1 MKYFNYLIKAIIV
14 LSIFASIFSCN
25 NNKSENKEQKS
36 SLVIYSPASRDFI
49 DPLIE
54 DFKKRNPDIDVEIII
69 AGTGE
74 LIKRIE
80 TEKNDP
86 LCDILMAAN
95 INLVKNNKDL
105 FENYTSTNEE
115 YIHDSYKNIESSM
128 TRFMIS
134 PSVLIV
140 NTNLVGDIKIEGY
153 KDLINP
159 ELKGKIAFNDPA
171 TSSSSF
177 KHLVTILYT
186 MGTYDTNKG
195 WDYISQ
201 LCTNLDGKLLT
212 GSSAVYKG
220 VADGEYTVGLTFENA
235 AANYVSSGSPV
246 KLVYMKEGVIMEP
259 AGIYIIKNAKNLEN
273 AKKFVDYIT
282 SFDTQKK
289 MNDELNARAVRKD
302 LGPSPVLVNINDINA
317 ITKNEEL
324 ENIDKLV
331 EENQE
336 AWLEKFKDIITSTL

>member
-1 MKYFNYLIKAIIV
+1 MRFFGTFTRIIIILII
-14 LSIFASIFSCN
+14 SIMLFSCSKN
-25 NNKSENKEQKS
+25 ENTSETS
-36 SLVIYSPASRDFI
+36 SLVIYSPSSRDFI

-54 DFKKRNPDIDVEIII
+54 DFKSKNPNIEVEVII

-86 LCDILMAAN
+86 LCDVLMAAN
-95 INLVKNNKDL
+95 INLVKNNQDL
-105 FENYTSTNEE
+105 FENYTTTNENE
-115 YIHDSYKNIESSM
+115 ILDSYKNVEGTM

-140 NTNLVGDIKIEGY
+140 NTNLVGDINIEGY
-153 KDLINP
+153 SDLTN
-159 ELKGKIAFNDPA
+159 EQLKGKIAFNDPS

-186 MGTYDTNKG
+186 MGKDDINKG
-195 WDYISQ
+195 WEYIDK
-201 LCTNLDGKLLT
+201 LCDNLDGKLLT

-220 VADGEYTVGLTFENA
+220 VADNEYTVGLTFENA
-235 AANYVSSGSPV
+235 AANYAASGSPV

-259 AGIYIIKNAKNLEN
+259 AGIYIIKNAKNMEN
-273 AKKFVDYIT
+273 AKKFLDYMT

-302 LGPSPVLVNINDINA
+302 LGASPILVDIKNINA
-317 ITKNEEL
+317 ITSNEEL
-324 ENIDKLV
+324 EYIDNFVK
-331 EENQE
+331 ENQE
-336 AWLEKFKDIITSTL
+336 AWLEKFKNIITDKL

>member
-1 MKYFNYLIKAIIV
+1 MRFFGNSIRLIVILMISII
-14 LSIFASIFSCN
+14 IFSCSKN
-25 NNKSENKEQKS
+25 ESESQNL
-36 SLVIYSPASRDFI
+36 SLVIYSPSSRDFI

-54 DFKKRNPDIDVEIII
+54 DFKSKNPNINVEVII

-86 LCDILMAAN
+86 LCDVLMAAN
-95 INLVKNNKDL
+95 INLVKNNQDL
-105 FENYTSTNEE
+105 FENYTTTNENE
-115 YIHDSYKNIESSM
+115 ILDSYKNVEGTM

-140 NTNLVGDIKIEGY
+140 NTNLVGNINIEGY
-153 KDLINP
+153 SDLTN
-159 ELKGKIAFNDPA
+159 EQLKGKIAFNDPS

-186 MGTYDTNKG
+186 MGKDDINKG
-195 WDYISQ
+195 WEYIDK
-201 LCTNLDGKLLT
+201 LCDNLNGKLLT

-220 VADGEYTVGLTFENA
+220 VADNEYTVGLTFENA
-235 AANYVSSGSPV
+235 AANYAASGSPV

-259 AGIYIIKNAKNLEN
+259 AGIYIIKNAKNMEN
-273 AKKFVDYIT
+273 AKKFLDYMT

-302 LGPSPVLVNINDINA
+302 LGASPILVDIKNINA
-317 ITKNEEL
+317 ITSNEEL
-324 ENIDKLV
+324 EYIDNFVK
-331 EENQE
+331 ENQE
-336 AWLEKFKDIITSTL
+336 AWLEKFKNIITDKL

>member
-1 MKYFNYLIKAIIV
+1 MRFFGTFTRIIIILII
-14 LSIFASIFSCN
+14 SIMLFSCSKN
-25 NNKSENKEQKS
+25 ENTSETS
-36 SLVIYSPASRDFI
+36 SLVIYSPSSRDFI

-54 DFKKRNPDIDVEIII
+54 DFKSKNPNIEVEVII

-86 LCDILMAAN
+86 LCDVLMAAN
-95 INLVKNNKDL
+95 INLVKNNQDL
-105 FENYTSTNEE
+105 FENYITTNENE
-115 YIHDSYKNIESSM
+115 ILDSYKNVEGTM

-140 NTNLVGDIKIEGY
+140 NTNLVGDINIEGY
-153 KDLINP
+153 SDLTN
-159 ELKGKIAFNDPA
+159 EQLKGKIAFNDPS

-186 MGTYDTNKG
+186 MGKDDINKG
-195 WDYISQ
+195 WEYIDK
-201 LCTNLDGKLLT
+201 LCDNLDGKLLT

-220 VADGEYTVGLTFENA
+220 VADNEYTVGLTFENA
-235 AANYVSSGSPV
+235 AANYAASGSPV

-259 AGIYIIKNAKNLEN
+259 AGIYIIKNAKNMEN
-273 AKKFVDYIT
+273 AKKFLDYMT

-302 LGPSPVLVNINDINA
+302 LGASPILVDIKNINA
-317 ITKNEEL
+317 ITSNEEL
-324 ENIDKLV
+324 EYIDNFVK
-331 EENQE
+331 ENQE
-336 AWLEKFKDIITSTL
+336 AWLEKFKNIITDKL

>member
-1 MKYFNYLIKAIIV
+1 MRFFGTFTRIIIILII
-14 LSIFASIFSCN
+14 SIMLFSCSKN
-25 NNKSENKEQKS
+25 ENTSETS
-36 SLVIYSPASRDFI
+36 SLVIYSPSSRDFI

-54 DFKKRNPDIDVEIII
+54 DFKSKNPNIEVEVII

-86 LCDILMAAN
+86 LCDVLMAAN
-95 INLVKNNKDL
+95 INLVKNNQDL
-105 FENYTSTNEE
+105 FENYTTTNENE
-115 YIHDSYKNIESSM
+115 ILDSYKNVEGTM

-140 NTNLVGDIKIEGY
+140 NTNLVGNINIEGY
-153 KDLINP
+153 SDLTN
-159 ELKGKIAFNDPA
+159 EKLKGKIAFNDPS

-186 MGTYDTNKG
+186 MGKDDINKG
-195 WDYISQ
+195 WEYIDK
-201 LCTNLDGKLLT
+201 LCDNLDRKLLT

-220 VADGEYTVGLTFENA
+220 VADNEYTVGLTFENA
-235 AANYVSSGSPV
+235 AANYAVSGSPV

-259 AGIYIIKNAKNLEN
+259 AGIYIIKNAKNMEN
-273 AKKFVDYIT
+273 AKKFLDYMT

-302 LGPSPVLVNINDINA
+302 LGASPILVDIKNINA
-317 ITKNEEL
+317 ITSNEEL
-324 ENIDKLV
+324 EYIDNFVK
-331 EENQE
+331 ENQE
-336 AWLEKFKDIITSTL
+336 AWLEKFKNIITDKL

>member
-1 MKYFNYLIKAIIV
+1 MRFFGNFARIIII
-14 LSIFASIFSCN
+14 LMISIILFSCSKN
-25 NNKSENKEQKS
+25 ENTSQTS
-36 SLVIYSPASRDFI
+36 SLVIYSPSSRDFI

-54 DFKKRNPDIDVEIII
+54 DFKSKNPNIEVEVII

-86 LCDILMAAN
+86 LCDVLMAAN
-95 INLVKNNKDL
+95 INLVKNNQDL
-105 FENYTSTNEE
+105 FENYTTTNENE
-115 YIHDSYKNIESSM
+115 ILDSYKNVEGTM

-140 NTNLVGDIKIEGY
+140 NTNLVGNINIEGY
-153 KDLINP
+153 SDLTN
-159 ELKGKIAFNDPA
+159 EKLKGKIAFNDPS

-186 MGTYDTNKG
+186 MGKDDINKG
-195 WDYISQ
+195 WEYIDK
-201 LCTNLDGKLLT
+201 LCDNLDGKLLT

-220 VADGEYTVGLTFENA
+220 VADNEYTVGLTFENA
-235 AANYVSSGSPV
+235 AANYAASGSPV

-259 AGIYIIKNAKNLEN
+259 AGIYIIKNAKNMEN
-273 AKKFVDYIT
+273 AKKFLDYMT

-302 LGPSPVLVNINDINA
+302 LGASPILVDIKNINA
-317 ITKNEEL
+317 ITSNEEL
-324 ENIDKLV
+324 EYIDNFVK
-331 EENQE
+331 ENQE
-336 AWLEKFKDIITSTL
+336 AWLEKFKNIITDKL

>member
-1 MKYFNYLIKAIIV
+1 MEV
-14 LSIFASIFSCN
+14 
-25 NNKSENKEQKS
+25 
-36 SLVIYSPASRDFI
+36 
-49 DPLIE
+49 
-54 DFKKRNPDIDVEIII
+54 II

-86 LCDILMAAN
+86 LCDVLMAAN
-95 INLVKNNKDL
+95 INLVKNNQDL
-105 FENYTSTNEE
+105 FETYKSTNEDA
-115 YIHDSYKNIESSM
+115 IIDSYKNIEGSM

-140 NTNLVGDIKIEGY
+140 NTNLLGNIKIEGY
-153 KDLINP
+153 SDLTNK
-159 ELKGKIAFNDPA
+159 ELKGKIAFNDPS

-186 MGTYDTNKG
+186 IGKDDINKG
-195 WDYISQ
+195 WDYIDK
-201 LCTNLDGKLLT
+201 LCDNLDGKLLT

-235 AANYVSSGSPV
+235 AANYAASGSPV

-273 AKKFVDYIT
+273 AKKFLDYMT
-282 SFDTQKK
+282 SLDTQNK
-289 MNDELNARAVRKD
+289 MNNELNARAVRKD
-302 LGPSPVLVNINDINA
+302 LGTSPILEDIKNINA
-317 ITKNEEL
+317 ITSNEEL
-324 ENIDKLV
+324 EYINSFV

-336 AWLEKFKDIITSTL
+336 SWLAKI

>member
-1 MKYFNYLIKAIIV
+1 MKLFANRIMIILIISIMI
-14 LSIFASIFSCN
+14 LSCGGN
-25 NNKSENKEQKS
+25 ENTSKKS
-36 SLVIYSPASRDFI
+36 SLVIYSPSSRDFI

-54 DFKKRNPDIDVEIII
+54 DFKSKNPNIEVEVII

-86 LCDILMAAN
+86 LCDVLMAAN
-95 INLVKNNKDL
+95 INLVKNNQDL
-105 FENYTSTNEE
+105 FENYTSTNENE
-115 YIHDSYKNIESSM
+115 ILDSYKNAEGSM

-140 NTNLVGDIKIEGY
+140 NTNLVGNINIEGY
-153 KDLINP
+153 SDLTN
-159 ELKGKIAFNDPA
+159 EQLKGKIAFNDPSS
-171 TSSSSF
+171 SSSSF
-177 KHLVTILYT
+177 KHLVTMLYT
-186 MGTYDTNKG
+186 MGKDDINKG
-195 WDYISQ
+195 WDYVNK
-201 LCTNLDGKLLT
+201 LCDNLDGKLLT

-235 AANYVSSGSPV
+235 AANYAASGSPV

-259 AGIYIIKNAKNLEN
+259 AGIYIIKNAKNMEN
-273 AKKFVDYIT
+273 AKKFLDYMT

-302 LGPSPVLVNINDINA
+302 LGSSPILVDIKNINA
-317 ITKNEEL
+317 ITSNEEL
-324 ENIDKLV
+324 EYIDNFVK
-331 EENQE
+331 ENQE
-336 AWLEKFKDIITSTL
+336 SWLEKFKNI

>member
-1 MKYFNYLIKAIIV
+1 MRFFGIFTRIIIILIISII
-14 LSIFASIFSCN
+14 IFSCSKN
-25 NNKSENKEQKS
+25 ESKSQNS
-36 SLVIYSPASRDFI
+36 SLVIYSPSSRDFI

-54 DFKKRNPDIDVEIII
+54 DFKSKNPNINVEVII

-86 LCDILMAAN
+86 LCDVLMAAN
-95 INLVKNNKDL
+95 INLVKNNQDL
-105 FENYTSTNEE
+105 FENYTTTNENE
-115 YIHDSYKNIESSM
+115 ILDSYKNVEGTM

-140 NTNLVGDIKIEGY
+140 NTNLVGNINIEGY
-153 KDLINP
+153 SDLTN
-159 ELKGKIAFNDPA
+159 EQLKGKIAFNDPS

-186 MGTYDTNKG
+186 MGKDDINKG
-195 WDYISQ
+195 WEYIDK
-201 LCTNLDGKLLT
+201 LCDNLDGKLLT

-220 VADGEYTVGLTFENA
+220 VADNEYTVGLTFENA
-235 AANYVSSGSPV
+235 AANYAASGSPV

-259 AGIYIIKNAKNLEN
+259 AGIYIIKNAKNMEN
-273 AKKFVDYIT
+273 AKKFLDYMT

-289 MNDELNARAVRKD
+289 MNDELNARAIRKD
-302 LGPSPVLVNINDINA
+302 LGSSPILVDIKNINA
-317 ITKNEEL
+317 ITSNEEL
-324 ENIDKLV
+324 EYIDNFVK
-331 EENQE
+331 ENQE
-336 AWLEKFKDIITSTL
+336 AWLEKFKNIITDKL

>member
-1 MKYFNYLIKAIIV
+1 MKLFANRIMIILIISIMI
-14 LSIFASIFSCN
+14 LSCGGN
-25 NNKSENKEQKS
+25 ENTSKKS
-36 SLVIYSPASRDFI
+36 SLVIYSPSSRDFI

-54 DFKKRNPDIDVEIII
+54 DFKSKNPNIEVEVII

-86 LCDILMAAN
+86 LCDVLMAAN
-95 INLVKNNKDL
+95 INLVKNNQDL
-105 FENYTSTNEE
+105 FENYTSTNENE
-115 YIHDSYKNIESSM
+115 ILDSYKNAEGSM

-140 NTNLVGDIKIEGY
+140 NTNLVGNINIEGY
-153 KDLINP
+153 SDLTN
-159 ELKGKIAFNDPA
+159 EQLKGKIAFNDPSS
-171 TSSSSF
+171 SSSSF
-177 KHLVTILYT
+177 KHLVTMLYT
-186 MGTYDTNKG
+186 MGKDDINKG
-195 WDYISQ
+195 WDYVNK
-201 LCTNLDGKLLT
+201 LCDNLDGKLLT

-235 AANYVSSGSPV
+235 AANYAASGSPV

-259 AGIYIIKNAKNLEN
+259 AGIYIIKNAKNMEN
-273 AKKFVDYIT
+273 AKKFLDYMT

-302 LGPSPVLVNINDINA
+302 LGSSPILVDIKNINA
-317 ITKNEEL
+317 ITSNEEL
-324 ENIDKLV
+324 EYIDNFVK
-331 EENQE
+331 ENQE
-336 AWLEKFKDIITSTL
+336 SWLEKFKNIITDKL

>member
-1 MKYFNYLIKAIIV
+1 MRFFSNFVKIIV
-14 LSIFASIFSCN
+14 ILIISIMIFSCGRN
-25 NNKSENKEQKS
+25 EDTSTKS
-36 SLVIYSPASRDFI
+36 SLVIYSPSSRDFI

-54 DFKKRNPDIDVEIII
+54 DFKRKNPNIEIEVII

-95 INLVKNNKDL
+95 INLVKNNQDL
-105 FENYTSTNEE
+105 FENYTTTNENE
-115 YIHDSYKNIESSM
+115 ILDSYKNIEGSM

-140 NTNLVGDIKIEGY
+140 NTNLADNINIEGY
-153 KDLINP
+153 SDLTN
-159 ELKGKIAFNDPA
+159 EQLKGKIAFNDPA

-186 MGTYDTNKG
+186 MGKDDINKG
-195 WDYISQ
+195 WEYIDK
-201 LCTNLDGKLLT
+201 LCYNLDGKLLT

-235 AANYVSSGSPV
+235 AANYAAAGSPV

-259 AGIYIIKNAKNLEN
+259 AGIYIIKNAKNIEN
-273 AKKFVDYIT
+273 AKKFLDYMT
-282 SFDTQKK
+282 SFETQKK

-302 LGPSPVLVNINDINA
+302 LGASPILIDIKNINA
-317 ITKNEEL
+317 ITSNEEL
-324 ENIDKLV
+324 EYIDNFVKA
-331 EENQE
+331 NQE
-336 AWLEKFKDIITSTL
+336 SWLEKFKNIITDKL

>member
-1 MKYFNYLIKAIIV
+1 MKLFANIIMTILIISILI
-14 LSIFASIFSCN
+14 LSCEKN
-25 NNKSENKEQKS
+25 ENTSEKS
-36 SLVIYSPASRDFI
+36 SLVIYSPSSRDFI

-54 DFKKRNPDIDVEIII
+54 DFKSKNPNIEVEVII

-86 LCDILMAAN
+86 LCDVLMAAN
-95 INLVKNNKDL
+95 INLVKNHQDL
-105 FENYTSTNEE
+105 FENYTSTNENE
-115 YIHDSYKNIESSM
+115 ILDSYKNTEGSM

-140 NTNLVGDIKIEGY
+140 NTNLVGNINIEGY
-153 KDLINP
+153 SDLTN
-159 ELKGKIAFNDPA
+159 EQLKGKIAFNDPSS
-171 TSSSSF
+171 SSSSF
-177 KHLVTILYT
+177 KHLVTMLYT
-186 MGTYDTNKG
+186 MGKDDINKG
-195 WDYISQ
+195 WDYVNK
-201 LCTNLDGKLLT
+201 LCDNLDGKLLT

-235 AANYVSSGSPV
+235 AANYAASGSPV

-259 AGIYIIKNAKNLEN
+259 AGIYIIKNAKNMEN
-273 AKKFVDYIT
+273 AEKFLDYMT

-302 LGPSPVLVNINDINA
+302 LGSSTILVDIKNINA
-317 ITKNEEL
+317 ITSNEEL
-324 ENIDKLV
+324 EYIDNFVK
-331 EENQE
+331 ENQE
-336 AWLEKFKDIITSTL
+336 IWLEKFKNIITDKL

>member
-1 MKYFNYLIKAIIV
+1 MKLFANIIIIILIISILI
-14 LSIFASIFSCN
+14 LSCGKN
-25 NNKSENKEQKS
+25 ENTSEKS
-36 SLVIYSPASRDFI
+36 SLVIYSPSSRDFI

-54 DFKKRNPDIDVEIII
+54 DFKSKNPNIEVEVII

-86 LCDILMAAN
+86 LCDVLMAAN
-95 INLVKNNKDL
+95 INLVKNHQDL
-105 FENYTSTNEE
+105 FENYTSTNENE
-115 YIHDSYKNIESSM
+115 ILDSYKNTEGSM

-140 NTNLVGDIKIEGY
+140 NTNLVGNINIEGY
-153 KDLINP
+153 SDLTN
-159 ELKGKIAFNDPA
+159 EQLKGKIAFNDPSS
-171 TSSSSF
+171 SSSSF
-177 KHLVTILYT
+177 KHLVTMLYT
-186 MGTYDTNKG
+186 MGKDDINKG
-195 WDYISQ
+195 WDYVNK
-201 LCTNLDGKLLT
+201 LCGNLDGKLLT

-235 AANYVSSGSPV
+235 AANYAASGSPV

-259 AGIYIIKNAKNLEN
+259 AGIYIIKNAKNMEN
-273 AKKFVDYIT
+273 AEKFLDYMT

-302 LGPSPVLVNINDINA
+302 LGSSTILVDIKNINA
-317 ITKNEEL
+317 ITSNEEL
-324 ENIDKLV
+324 EYIDNFVK
-331 EENQE
+331 ENQE
-336 AWLEKFKDIITSTL
+336 IWLEKFKNIITDKL

>member
-1 MKYFNYLIKAIIV
+1 MKFLSNFIRIIIFSMILII
-14 LSIFASIFSCN
+14 IFSCN
-25 NNKSENKEQKS
+25 KSGNISKKT
-36 SLVIYSPASRDFI
+36 SLVIYSPSSRDFI

-54 DFKKRNPDIDVEIII
+54 DFKNKNPNIDVEVII

-95 INLVKNNKDL
+95 INLVKNHQDL
-105 FENYTSTNEE
+105 FENYTSTNENE
-115 YIHDSYKNIESSM
+115 ILDSYKNTEGSM

-140 NTNLVGDIKIEGY
+140 NTNLAGNINIEGY
-153 KDLINP
+153 LDLTN
-159 ELKGKIAFNDPA
+159 EQLKGKIAFNDPSA
-171 TSSSSF
+171 SSSSF

-186 MGTYDTNKG
+186 IGKDDINKG
-195 WDYISQ
+195 WDYINK
-201 LCTNLDGKLLT
+201 LCANLDGKLLT

-235 AANYVSSGSPV
+235 AANYAAAGSPI

-259 AGIYIIKNAKNLEN
+259 AGIYIIKNAKNIEN
-273 AKKFVDYIT
+273 AKKFLDYMT
-282 SFDTQKK
+282 SYDTQKK
-289 MNDELNARAVRKD
+289 MNDELNARAVRKN
-302 LGPSPVLVNINDINA
+302 LGSSVILTDINDINA
-317 ITKNEEL
+317 ITSNEEL
-324 ENIDKLV
+324 EYIDNFVK
-331 EENQE
+331 ENQE
-336 AWLEKFKDIITSTL
+336 DWLEKFKTIIENL

>member
-1 MKYFNYLIKAIIV
+1 MKLFHNLIRLII
-14 LSIFASIFSCN
+14 LFTIFMTIFSCN
-25 NNKSENKEQKS
+25 NNKNNSETS
-36 SLVIYSPASRDFI
+36 SLVIYSPSSRDFI

-54 DFKKRNPDIDVEIII
+54 DFKSKNPNIDVEVII

-86 LCDILMAAN
+86 LCDVLMAAN
-95 INLVKNNKDL
+95 INLVKNNQDL
-105 FENYTSTNEE
+105 FETYKSTNEDA
-115 YIHDSYKNIESSM
+115 IIDSYKNIEGSM

-140 NTNLVGDIKIEGY
+140 NTNLLGNIKIEGY
-153 KDLINP
+153 SDLTNK
-159 ELKGKIAFNDPA
+159 ELKGKIAFNDPS

-186 MGTYDTNKG
+186 IGKDDINKG
-195 WDYISQ
+195 WDYIDK
-201 LCTNLDGKLLT
+201 LCDNLDGKLLT

-235 AANYVSSGSPV
+235 AANYAASGSPV

-273 AKKFVDYIT
+273 AKKFLDYMT
-282 SFDTQKK
+282 SLDTQNK
-289 MNDELNARAVRKD
+289 MNNELNARAVRKD
-302 LGPSPVLVNINDINA
+302 LGTSPILEDIKNINA
-317 ITKNEEL
+317 ITSNEEL
-324 ENIDKLV
+324 EYINSFV

-336 AWLEKFKDIITSTL
+336 SWLEKFKNIITDKL

>member
-1 MKYFNYLIKAIIV
+1 MRFFGIFTRIIIILIISII
-14 LSIFASIFSCN
+14 IFSCSKN
-25 NNKSENKEQKS
+25 ENESQNS
-36 SLVIYSPASRDFI
+36 SLVIYSSSSRDFI

-54 DFKKRNPDIDVEIII
+54 DFKSKNPNINVEVII

-86 LCDILMAAN
+86 LCDVLMAAN
-95 INLVKNNKDL
+95 INLVKNNQDL
-105 FENYTSTNEE
+105 FENYTTTNENE
-115 YIHDSYKNIESSM
+115 ILDSYKNVEGTM

-140 NTNLVGDIKIEGY
+140 NTNLVGNINIEGY
-153 KDLINP
+153 SDLTN
-159 ELKGKIAFNDPA
+159 EQLKGKIAFNDPS

-186 MGTYDTNKG
+186 MGKDDINKG
-195 WDYISQ
+195 WEYIDK
-201 LCTNLDGKLLT
+201 LCDNLNGKLLT

-220 VADGEYTVGLTFENA
+220 VADNEYTVGLTFENA
-235 AANYVSSGSPV
+235 AANYAASGSPV

-259 AGIYIIKNAKNLEN
+259 AGIYIIKNAKNMEN
-273 AKKFVDYIT
+273 AKKFLDYMT

-289 MNDELNARAVRKD
+289 MNDELNARAVRKN
-302 LGPSPVLVNINDINA
+302 LGASPILVDIKNINA
-317 ITKNEEL
+317 ITSNEEL
-324 ENIDKLV
+324 EYIDNFVK
-331 EENQE
+331 ENQE
-336 AWLEKFKDIITSTL
+336 AWLEKFKNIITDKL

>member
-1 MKYFNYLIKAIIV
+1 MRFFGNFTRIIIILII
-14 LSIFASIFSCN
+14 SIMLFSCSKN
-25 NNKSENKEQKS
+25 ENTSETS
-36 SLVIYSPASRDFI
+36 SLVIYSPSSRDFI

-54 DFKKRNPDIDVEIII
+54 DFKSKNPNIEVEVII

-86 LCDILMAAN
+86 LCDVLMAAN
-95 INLVKNNKDL
+95 INLVKNNQDL
-105 FENYTSTNEE
+105 FENYTTTNENE
-115 YIHDSYKNIESSM
+115 ILDSYKNVEGTM

-140 NTNLVGDIKIEGY
+140 NTNLVGDINIEGY
-153 KDLINP
+153 SDLTN
-159 ELKGKIAFNDPA
+159 EQLKGKIAFNDPS

-186 MGTYDTNKG
+186 MGKDDINKG
-195 WDYISQ
+195 WEYIDK
-201 LCTNLDGKLLT
+201 LCDNLDGKLLT

-220 VADGEYTVGLTFENA
+220 VADNEYTVGLTFENA
-235 AANYVSSGSPV
+235 AANYAASGSPV

-259 AGIYIIKNAKNLEN
+259 AGIYIIKNAKNMEN
-273 AKKFVDYIT
+273 AKKFLDYMT

-302 LGPSPVLVNINDINA
+302 LGASPILVDIKNINA
-317 ITKNEEL
+317 ITSNEEL
-324 ENIDKLV
+324 EYIDNFVK
-331 EENQE
+331 ENQE
-336 AWLEKFKDIITSTL
+336 AWLEKFKNIITDKL

>member
-1 MKYFNYLIKAIIV
+1 MNFLNNFTKITLLLIVFVLIV
-14 LSIFASIFSCN
+14 SCSN
-25 NNKSENKEQKS
+25 ENKNTSQNTS

-49 DPLIE
+49 DPIIE
-54 DFKKRNPDIDVEIII
+54 DFKSKNPNIEVEVII

-80 TEKNDP
+80 TERNSP
-86 LCDILMAAN
+86 LCDVLMAAN
-95 INLVKNNKDL
+95 INLVKNNQDL
-105 FENYTSTNEE
+105 FENYITTNENE
-115 YIHDSYKNIESSM
+115 ILDSYKNVEGSM

-153 KDLINP
+153 SDLTNTQ
-159 ELKGKIAFNDPA
+159 LKGKIAFNDPA

-186 MGTYDTNKG
+186 MGKDDINKG
-195 WDYISQ
+195 WEYIDR
-201 LCTNLDGKLLT
+201 LCDNLDGKLLT

-235 AANYVSSGSPV
+235 AANYVSAGSPV

-259 AGIYIIKNAKNLEN
+259 AGIYIIKNAKNLDN
-273 AKKFVDYIT
+273 AKKFVDYMT
-282 SFDTQKK
+282 SLETQNK
-289 MNDELNARAVRKD
+289 MNNELNARAVRKD
-302 LGPSPVLVNINDINA
+302 LGASPILVNINDINA
-317 ITKNEEL
+317 ITENDEL
-324 ENIDKLV
+324 EYIDNFVK
-331 EENQE
+331 ENQE
-336 AWLEKFKDIITSTL
+336 SWLEKFKEIITDKL

>member
-1 MKYFNYLIKAIIV
+1 MKLFNNRIMIILIISIMI
-14 LSIFASIFSCN
+14 LSCGGN
-25 NNKSENKEQKS
+25 ENTSKKS
-36 SLVIYSPASRDFI
+36 SLVIYSPSSRDFI

-54 DFKKRNPDIDVEIII
+54 DFKSKNPNIEVELII

-95 INLVKNNKDL
+95 INLVKNNQDL
-105 FENYTSTNEE
+105 FENYTSTNENE
-115 YIHDSYKNIESSM
+115 ILYSYKNAEGSM

-140 NTNLVGDIKIEGY
+140 NTNLVGNINIEGY
-153 KDLINP
+153 SDLTN
-159 ELKGKIAFNDPA
+159 EQLKGKIAFNDPSS
-171 TSSSSF
+171 SSSSF
-177 KHLVTILYT
+177 KHLVTMLYT
-186 MGTYDTNKG
+186 MGKDDINKG
-195 WDYISQ
+195 WDYVNK
-201 LCTNLDGKLLT
+201 LCYNLDGKLLT

-235 AANYVSSGSPV
+235 AANYAASGSPV

-259 AGIYIIKNAKNLEN
+259 AGIYIIKNAKNMEN
-273 AKKFVDYIT
+273 AKKFLDYMT

-302 LGPSPVLVNINDINA
+302 LGSSPILVDIKNINA
-317 ITKNEEL
+317 ITSNEEL
-324 ENIDKLV
+324 EYIDNFVK
-331 EENQE
+331 ENQE
-336 AWLEKFKDIITSTL
+336 NWLEKFKNIITDKL

>member
-1 MKYFNYLIKAIIV
+1 MRFFGTFTRIIIILII
-14 LSIFASIFSCN
+14 SIMLFSCSKN
-25 NNKSENKEQKS
+25 ENTSETS
-36 SLVIYSPASRDFI
+36 SLVIYSPSSRDFI

-54 DFKKRNPDIDVEIII
+54 DFKSKNPNIEVEVII

-86 LCDILMAAN
+86 LCDVLMAAN
-95 INLVKNNKDL
+95 INLVKNNQDL
-105 FENYTSTNEE
+105 FENYTTTNENE
-115 YIHDSYKNIESSM
+115 ILDSYKNVEGTM

-140 NTNLVGDIKIEGY
+140 NTNLVGDINIEGY
-153 KDLINP
+153 SDLTN
-159 ELKGKIAFNDPA
+159 EQLKGKIAFNDPS

-186 MGTYDTNKG
+186 MGKDDINKG
-195 WDYISQ
+195 WEYIDK
-201 LCTNLDGKLLT
+201 LCDNLDGKLLT

-220 VADGEYTVGLTFENA
+220 VADNEYSVGLTFENA
-235 AANYVSSGSPV
+235 AANYAASGSPV

-259 AGIYIIKNAKNLEN
+259 AGIYIIKNAKNMEN
-273 AKKFVDYIT
+273 TKKFLDYMT

-302 LGPSPVLVNINDINA
+302 LGASPILVDIKNINA
-317 ITKNEEL
+317 ITSNEEL
-324 ENIDKLV
+324 EYIDNFVK
-331 EENQE
+331 ENQE
-336 AWLEKFKDIITSTL
+336 AWLEKFKNIITDKL

>member
-1 MKYFNYLIKAIIV
+1 MRFFGNFTRIIV
-14 LSIFASIFSCN
+14 ILIISIMLFSCSKN
-25 NNKSENKEQKS
+25 ENTSETS
-36 SLVIYSPASRDFI
+36 SLVIYSPSSRDFI

-54 DFKKRNPDIDVEIII
+54 DFKSKNPNIEVEVII

-86 LCDILMAAN
+86 LCDVLMAAN
-95 INLVKNNKDL
+95 INLVKNNQDL
-105 FENYTSTNEE
+105 FENYTTTNENE
-115 YIHDSYKNIESSM
+115 ILDSYKNVEGTM

-140 NTNLVGDIKIEGY
+140 NTNLVGDINIEGY
-153 KDLINP
+153 SDLTN
-159 ELKGKIAFNDPA
+159 EQLKGKIAFNDPS

-186 MGTYDTNKG
+186 MGKDDINKG
-195 WDYISQ
+195 WEYIDK
-201 LCTNLDGKLLT
+201 LCDNLDGKLLT

-220 VADGEYTVGLTFENA
+220 VADNEYTVGLTFENA
-235 AANYVSSGSPV
+235 AANYAASGSPV

-259 AGIYIIKNAKNLEN
+259 AGIYIIKNAKNMEN
-273 AKKFVDYIT
+273 AKKFLDYMT

-302 LGPSPVLVNINDINA
+302 LGASPILVDIKNINA
-317 ITKNEEL
+317 ITSNEEL
-324 ENIDKLV
+324 EYIDNFVK
-331 EENQE
+331 ENQE
-336 AWLEKFKDIITSTL
+336 AWLEKFKNIITDKL

>member
-1 MKYFNYLIKAIIV
+1 MRFFGTFTRIIII
-14 LSIFASIFSCN
+14 LMISIMLFSCSKN
-25 NNKSENKEQKS
+25 ENTSETS
-36 SLVIYSPASRDFI
+36 SLVIYSPSSRDFI

-54 DFKKRNPDIDVEIII
+54 DFKSKNPNIEVEVII

-86 LCDILMAAN
+86 LCDVLMAAN
-95 INLVKNNKDL
+95 INLVKNNQDL
-105 FENYTSTNEE
+105 FENYTTTNENE
-115 YIHDSYKNIESSM
+115 ILDSYKNVEGTM

-140 NTNLVGDIKIEGY
+140 NTNLVGDINIEGY
-153 KDLINP
+153 SDLTN
-159 ELKGKIAFNDPA
+159 EQLKGKIAFNDPS

-186 MGTYDTNKG
+186 MGKDDINKG
-195 WDYISQ
+195 WEYIDK
-201 LCTNLDGKLLT
+201 LCDNLDGKLLT

-220 VADGEYTVGLTFENA
+220 VADNEYTVGLTFENA
-235 AANYVSSGSPV
+235 AANYAVSGSPV

-259 AGIYIIKNAKNLEN
+259 AGIYIIKNAKNMEN
-273 AKKFVDYIT
+273 AKKFLDYMT

-302 LGPSPVLVNINDINA
+302 LGASPILVDIKNINA
-317 ITKNEEL
+317 ITSNEEL
-324 ENIDKLV
+324 EYIDNFVK
-331 EENQE
+331 ENQE
-336 AWLEKFKDIITSTL
+336 AWLEKFKNIITDKL

>member
-1 MKYFNYLIKAIIV
+1 MISII
-14 LSIFASIFSCN
+14 IFSCN
-25 NNKSENKEQKS
+25 KNESESQNS
-36 SLVIYSPASRDFI
+36 SLVIYSPSSRDFI

-54 DFKKRNPDIDVEIII
+54 DFKSKNPNINVEVII

-86 LCDILMAAN
+86 LCDVLMAAN
-95 INLVKNNKDL
+95 INLVKNNQDL
-105 FENYTSTNEE
+105 FENYTTTNENE
-115 YIHDSYKNIESSM
+115 ILDSYKNVEGTM

-140 NTNLVGDIKIEGY
+140 NTNLVGNINIEGY
-153 KDLINP
+153 SDLTN
-159 ELKGKIAFNDPA
+159 EQLKGKIAFNDPS

-186 MGTYDTNKG
+186 MGKDDINKG
-195 WDYISQ
+195 WEYIDK
-201 LCTNLDGKLLT
+201 LCDNLDGKLLT

-220 VADGEYTVGLTFENA
+220 VADNEYTVGLTFENA
-235 AANYVSSGSPV
+235 AANYAASGSPV

-259 AGIYIIKNAKNLEN
+259 AGIYIIKNAKNMEN
-273 AKKFVDYIT
+273 AKKFLDYMT

-302 LGPSPVLVNINDINA
+302 LGASPILVDIKNINA
-317 ITKNEEL
+317 ITSNEEL
-324 ENIDKLV
+324 EYIDNFVK
-331 EENQE
+331 ENQE
-336 AWLEKFKDIITSTL
+336 TWLEKFKNIITDKL

>member
-1 MKYFNYLIKAIIV
+1 MRFFGTFTRIIII
-14 LSIFASIFSCN
+14 LMISIMLFSCSKN
-25 NNKSENKEQKS
+25 ENTSETS
-36 SLVIYSPASRDFI
+36 SLVIYSPSSRDFI

-54 DFKKRNPDIDVEIII
+54 DFKSKNPNIEVEVII

-86 LCDILMAAN
+86 LCDVLMAAN
-95 INLVKNNKDL
+95 INLVKNNQDL
-105 FENYTSTNEE
+105 FENYTTTNENE
-115 YIHDSYKNIESSM
+115 ILDSYKNVEGTM

-140 NTNLVGDIKIEGY
+140 NTNLVGDINIEGY
-153 KDLINP
+153 SDLTN
-159 ELKGKIAFNDPA
+159 EQLKGKIAFNDPS

-186 MGTYDTNKG
+186 MGKDDINKG
-195 WDYISQ
+195 WEYIDK
-201 LCTNLDGKLLT
+201 LCDNLDGKLLT

-220 VADGEYTVGLTFENA
+220 VADNEYTVGLTFENA
-235 AANYVSSGSPV
+235 AANYAASGSPV

-259 AGIYIIKNAKNLEN
+259 AGIYIIKNAKNMEN
-273 AKKFVDYIT
+273 AKKFLDYMT

-302 LGPSPVLVNINDINA
+302 LGASPILVDIKNINA
-317 ITKNEEL
+317 ITSNEEL
-324 ENIDKLV
+324 EYIDNFVK
-331 EENQE
+331 ENQE
-336 AWLEKFKDIITSTL
+336 AWLEKFKNIITDKL

>member
-1 MKYFNYLIKAIIV
+1 MRFFGTFTRIIII
-14 LSIFASIFSCN
+14 LMISIMLFSCSKN
-25 NNKSENKEQKS
+25 ENTSETS
-36 SLVIYSPASRDFI
+36 SLVIYSPSSRDFI

-54 DFKKRNPDIDVEIII
+54 DFKSKNPNIEVEVII

-86 LCDILMAAN
+86 LCDVLMAAN
-95 INLVKNNKDL
+95 INLVKNNQDL
-105 FENYTSTNEE
+105 FENYTTTNENE
-115 YIHDSYKNIESSM
+115 ILDSYKNVEGTM

-140 NTNLVGDIKIEGY
+140 NTNLVGDINIEGY
-153 KDLINP
+153 SDLTN
-159 ELKGKIAFNDPA
+159 EQLKGKIAFNDPS

-186 MGTYDTNKG
+186 MGKDDINKG
-195 WDYISQ
+195 WEYIDK
-201 LCTNLDGKLLT
+201 LCDNLDGKLLT

-220 VADGEYTVGLTFENA
+220 VADNEYTVGLTFENA
-235 AANYVSSGSPV
+235 AANYAASGSPV

-259 AGIYIIKNAKNLEN
+259 AGIYIIKNAKNMEN
-273 AKKFVDYIT
+273 AKKFLDYMT

-302 LGPSPVLVNINDINA
+302 LGASPILVDIKNINA
-317 ITKNEEL
+317 ITSNEEL
-324 ENIDKLV
+324 EYIDNFVK
-331 EENQE
+331 ENQE
-336 AWLEKFKDIITSTL
+336 TWLEKFKNIITDKL

>member
-1 MKYFNYLIKAIIV
+1 MRFFGNFTRIIIILII
-14 LSIFASIFSCN
+14 SIMLFSCSKN
-25 NNKSENKEQKS
+25 ENTSETS
-36 SLVIYSPASRDFI
+36 SLVIYSPSSRDFI

-54 DFKKRNPDIDVEIII
+54 DFKSKNPNIEVEVII

-86 LCDILMAAN
+86 LCDVLMAAN
-95 INLVKNNKDL
+95 INLVKNNQDL
-105 FENYTSTNEE
+105 FENYTTTNENE
-115 YIHDSYKNIESSM
+115 ILDSYKNVEGTM

-140 NTNLVGDIKIEGY
+140 NTNLVGNINIEGY
-153 KDLINP
+153 SDLTN
-159 ELKGKIAFNDPA
+159 EKLKGKIAFNDPS

-186 MGTYDTNKG
+186 MGKDDINKG
-195 WDYISQ
+195 WEYIDK
-201 LCTNLDGKLLT
+201 LCDNLDGKLLT

-220 VADGEYTVGLTFENA
+220 VADNEYTVGLTFENA
-235 AANYVSSGSPV
+235 AANYAASGSPV

-259 AGIYIIKNAKNLEN
+259 AGIYIIKNAKNMEN
-273 AKKFVDYIT
+273 AKKFLDYMT

-302 LGPSPVLVNINDINA
+302 LGASPILVDIKNINA
-317 ITKNEEL
+317 ITSNEEL
-324 ENIDKLV
+324 EYIDNFVK
-331 EENQE
+331 ENQE
-336 AWLEKFKDIITSTL
+336 AWLEKFKNIITDKL

>member
-1 MKYFNYLIKAIIV
+1 MRFFGNFTRIIV
-14 LSIFASIFSCN
+14 ILIISIMLFSCSKN
-25 NNKSENKEQKS
+25 ENTSKPS
-36 SLVIYSPASRDFI
+36 SLVIYSPSSRDFI

-54 DFKKRNPDIDVEIII
+54 DFKSKNPNIEVEVII

-86 LCDILMAAN
+86 LCDVLMAAN
-95 INLVKNNKDL
+95 INLVKNNQDL
-105 FENYTSTNEE
+105 FENYTTTNENE
-115 YIHDSYKNIESSM
+115 ILDSYKNVEGTM

-140 NTNLVGDIKIEGY
+140 NTNLVGDINIEGY
-153 KDLINP
+153 SDLTN
-159 ELKGKIAFNDPA
+159 EQLKGKIAFNDPS

-186 MGTYDTNKG
+186 MGKDDINKG
-195 WDYISQ
+195 WEYIDK
-201 LCTNLDGKLLT
+201 LCDNLDGKLLT

-220 VADGEYTVGLTFENA
+220 VADNEYTVGLTFENA
-235 AANYVSSGSPV
+235 AANYAASGSPV

-259 AGIYIIKNAKNLEN
+259 AGIYIIKNAKNMEN
-273 AKKFVDYIT
+273 AKKFLDYMT

-302 LGPSPVLVNINDINA
+302 LGASPILVDIKDINA
-317 ITKNEEL
+317 ITSNEEL
-324 ENIDKLV
+324 EYIDNFVK
-331 EENQE
+331 ENQE
-336 AWLEKFKDIITSTL
+336 SWLEKFKNIITDKL

>member
-1 MKYFNYLIKAIIV
+1 MRFLGHFIRLIII
-14 LSIFASIFSCN
+14 LMISIIIFSCN
-25 NNKSENKEQKS
+25 KNESESQNS
-36 SLVIYSPASRDFI
+36 SLVIYSPSSRDFI

-54 DFKKRNPDIDVEIII
+54 DFKSKNPNINVEVII

-86 LCDILMAAN
+86 LCDVLMAAN
-95 INLVKNNKDL
+95 INLVKNNQDL
-105 FENYTSTNEE
+105 FENYTTTNENE
-115 YIHDSYKNIESSM
+115 ILDSYKNVEGTM

-140 NTNLVGDIKIEGY
+140 NTNLVGNINIEGY
-153 KDLINP
+153 SDLTN
-159 ELKGKIAFNDPA
+159 EQLKGKIAFNDPS

-186 MGTYDTNKG
+186 MGKDDINKG
-195 WDYISQ
+195 WEYIDK
-201 LCTNLDGKLLT
+201 LCDNLDGKLLT

-220 VADGEYTVGLTFENA
+220 VADNEYTVGLTFENA
-235 AANYVSSGSPV
+235 AANYAASGSPV

-259 AGIYIIKNAKNLEN
+259 AGIYIIKNAKNMEN
-273 AKKFVDYIT
+273 AKKFLDYMT

-302 LGPSPVLVNINDINA
+302 LGASPILVDIKNINA
-317 ITKNEEL
+317 ITSNEEL
-324 ENIDKLV
+324 EYIDNFVK
-331 EENQE
+331 ENQE
-336 AWLEKFKDIITSTL
+336 TWLEKFKNIITDKL

>member
-1 MKYFNYLIKAIIV
+1 MRFFGTFTRIIII
-14 LSIFASIFSCN
+14 LMISIMLFSCSKN
-25 NNKSENKEQKS
+25 ENTSETS
-36 SLVIYSPASRDFI
+36 SLVIYSPSSRDFI

-54 DFKKRNPDIDVEIII
+54 DFKSKNPNIEVEVII

-86 LCDILMAAN
+86 LCDVLMAAN
-95 INLVKNNKDL
+95 INLVKNNQDL
-105 FENYTSTNEE
+105 FENYTTTNENE
-115 YIHDSYKNIESSM
+115 ILDSYKNVEGTM

-140 NTNLVGDIKIEGY
+140 NTNLVGDINIEGY
-153 KDLINP
+153 SDLTN
-159 ELKGKIAFNDPA
+159 EQLKGKIAFNDPS

-186 MGTYDTNKG
+186 MGKDDINKG
-195 WDYISQ
+195 WEYIDK
-201 LCTNLDGKLLT
+201 LCDNLDGKLLT

-220 VADGEYTVGLTFENA
+220 VADNEYTVGLTFENA
-235 AANYVSSGSPV
+235 AANYAASGSPV

-259 AGIYIIKNAKNLEN
+259 AGIYIIKNAKNMEN
-273 AKKFVDYIT
+273 TKKFLDYMT

-302 LGPSPVLVNINDINA
+302 LGASPILVDIKNINA
-317 ITKNEEL
+317 ITSNEEL
-324 ENIDKLV
+324 EYIDNFVK
-331 EENQE
+331 ENQE
-336 AWLEKFKDIITSTL
+336 AWLEKFKNIITDKL